1 MNKIDIQEELGK
13 NFLVYAIDTDQN
25 KAFPAV
31 ADGLLPGARAAL
43 WEMYKQKYFS
53 NKPHVKSAK
62 VASGVIGRWWPHNQD
77 ATYGTLVR
85 MAQPF
90 VENTCEIDFQGAVG
104 NTIIGQQSYGSARY
118 TEMRLSPLVEKY
130 MLAGIE
136 KDNSEMI
143 WNYLQD
149 EKWPRV
155 FPSIFPRLLVNGSM
169 GLGVGMSQNFVPH
182 NLTDTCNLIINY
194 LKTGELDNKSY
205 FPDFPTGA
213 TIVNKDDLSL
223 INKNGHG
230 KVVMESK
237 YIKSEKNHALKFIEF
252 PYQVYIE
259 PTIDKIKQAVNAGK
273 IVSVDDILNTS
284 DKSHISISVKVKPE
298 FTLDYCVNELFS
310 NSPLRTQINVNQNA
324 IINQIPERV
333 NLKTILD
340 VYLKNNFACLSKEY
354 QYDLK
359 MAKTRLE
366 IINGLLIVL
375 ENTDKVVKIIKDS
388 EQPKAELA
396 KAFNLSE
403 EQIKAIMDMRLT
415 KLSKMENKK
424 LLAEKEE
431 KIKIIK
437 NCEEVL
443 SSDEKQKSILISRIE
458 EMNKEFGGE
467 RKTEVIQKE
476 FTRTVS
482 SASEP
487 KEKVIEDIVF
497 TFNPLGYVQNIPLK
511 IFRKGKFD
519 AVKTT
524 SDDIV
529 LLFSNQGRY
538 FRVGTKDIKS
548 CTNTDKGTAL
558 GSVLDLQNK
567 EKIVSMYSNIPS
579 ENKPYILF
587 VTTNGKV
594 KKTIFEQYAGKTRNV
609 KGLAATNIQDGDSL
623 LMVAPTNGNDI
634 ILFTKNKK
642 YIRFAADEI
651 NPSGRNTTGVTGIK
665 LAEDDEVVKVEIVGP
680 KDKSEYIKT
689 KRAGKGRKYE

>member
-1 MNKIDIQEELGK
+1 
-13 NFLVYAIDTDQN
+13 
-25 KAFPAV
+25 
-31 ADGLLPGARAAL
+31 
-43 WEMYKQKYFS
+43 
-53 NKPHVKSAK
+53 
-62 VASGVIGRWWPHNQD
+62 
-77 ATYGTLVR
+77 
-85 MAQPF
+85 
-90 VENTCEIDFQGAVG
+90 
-104 NTIIGQQSYGSARY
+104 
-118 TEMRLSPLVEKY
+118 
-130 MLAGIE
+130 
-136 KDNSEMI
+136 
-143 WNYLQD
+143 
-149 EKWPRV
+149 
-155 FPSIFPRLLVNGSM
+155 
-169 GLGVGMSQNFVPH
+169 
-182 NLTDTCNLIINY
+182 
-194 LKTGELDNKSY
+194 
-205 FPDFPTGA
+205 
-213 TIVNKDDLSL
+213 
-223 INKNGHG
+223 
-230 KVVMESK
+230 
-237 YIKSEKNHALKFIEF
+237 
-252 PYQVYIE
+252 
-259 PTIDKIKQAVNAGK
+259 
-273 IVSVDDILNTS
+273 
-284 DKSHISISVKVKPE
+284 
-298 FTLDYCVNELFS
+298 
-310 NSPLRTQINVNQNA
+310 
-324 IINQIPERV
+324 
-333 NLKTILD
+333 
-340 VYLKNNFACLSKEY
+340 
-354 QYDLK
+354 
-359 MAKTRLE
+359 MAKARLE

-424 LLAEKEE
+424 LLAEKKD

-437 NCEEVL
+437 DCEEVL

-476 FTRTVS
+476 FARTVS
-482 SASEP
+482 SASRP

-567 EKIVSMYSNIPS
+567 EKIVSMYNNIPS

>member
-90 VENTCEIDFQGAVG
+90 VENVCEIDFQGAVG

-118 TEMRLSPLVEKY
+118 TEMRLSPLVERY

-136 KDNSEMI
+136 KNNSKMI

-223 INKNGHG
+223 INKDGHG
-230 KVVMESK
+230 KVIMESK

-284 DKSHISISVKVKPE
+284 DKKHISISIKVKPE
-298 FTLDYCVNELFS
+298 YTLDYCVNELFS

-354 QYDLK
+354 QYDLDA
-359 MAKTRLE
+359 AKIRLE

-375 ENTDKVVKIIKDS
+375 ENTDKVIEIIKGS
-388 EQPKAELA
+388 ERPKAELA

-437 NCEEVL
+437 NCEEIL
-443 SSDEKQKSILISRIE
+443 SSDEKQKLILISRIE
-458 EMNKEFGGE
+458 EMKKDFGGE

-476 FTRTVS
+476 FTRTTVS
-482 SASEP
+482 TSKP
-487 KEKVIEDIVF
+487 KEKMIEDVVF
-497 TFNPLGYVQNIPLK
+497 VFNPLGYIQNIPLRLY
-511 IFRKGKFD
+511 RKTKFE
-519 AVKTT
+519 AIKTT
-524 SDDIV
+524 SDSMV
-529 LLFSNQGRY
+529 LLFSNKGRC
-538 FRVGTKDIKS
+538 FRVGTKDVKS
-548 CTNTDKGTAL
+548 CESSQKGTAF
-558 GSVLDLQNK
+558 GSFLTLEPK
-567 EKIVSMYSNIPS
+567 EKIISMIDNKETDNIQ
-579 ENKPYILF
+579 YLLF
-587 VTTNGKV
+587 VTANGKV
-594 KKTIFEQYAGKTRNV
+594 KKTKIVDYISNTRNIRGITAINLSENDEV
-609 KGLAATNIQDGDSL
+609 IAISPVDKEEVLLYTNS
-623 LMVAPTNGNDI
+623 
-634 ILFTKNKK
+634 KK
-642 YIRFAADEI
+642 YIRFGLDELSVGGRSS
-651 NPSGRNTTGVTGIK
+651 SGMIGIK
-665 LAEDDEVVKVEIVGP
+665 LSDDDRVKDVELV
-680 KDKSEYIKT
+680 KSNCKTQFIKQ
-689 KRAGKGRKYE
+689 KRAGKGKNYE